1 MLLCVRGCTVLKITI
16 GFIIGLFVSMI
27 GFSLLSV
34 FNIQINLTVITNIII
49 AAATVVA
56 TIIHLDSQSKARK
69 DRVWDMNKA
78 VLLDLAH
85 ALSDAIEAT
94 ENELHNLWGGDGQ
107 VESKSYAFTNIKDK
121 IDYALNVYKP
131 LMDKDLID
139 SISKHNKTDKE
150 TTLEVNRHGLEYE
163 DAYEIMLKEH
173 KELYGK
179 VLVFISKISG
189 VKYT

>member
-1 MLLCVRGCTVLKITI
+1 MLKITI

-27 GFSLLSV
+27 GFALLAV
-34 FNIQINLTVITNIII
+34 FDIQINLTVITNMII

-56 TIIHLDSQSKARK
+56 TFIHLDSQSKARK

-107 VESKSYAFTNIKDK
+107 VETKRYAFSNIKDK
-121 IDYALNVYKP
+121 IDYAINVYKP
-131 LMDKDLID
+131 LMDKDLIN
-139 SISKHNKTDKE
+139 SISKHNKTNKE
-150 TTLEVNRHGLEYE
+150 TTLEVSQHGLDRE

-179 VLVFISKISG
+179 VLMFISKISG

>member
-1 MLLCVRGCTVLKITI
+1 VLKITI

-27 GFSLLSV
+27 GFSLLTV

-94 ENELHNLWGGDGQ
+94 ENELHNLWGVDGQ

-131 LMDKDLID
+131 LMDKDLIN